1 VHQGLLELGYDSV
14 RLHCRNL
21 LTRCLTPLG
30 IDYRQVR
37 GRMSRDSRLVVHV
50 ALIYSTSCD
59 LSGGRSTVVVGPS
72 QKRGVL
78 RSV

>member
-14 RLHCRNL
+14 RLHCHNL

-37 GRMSRDSRLVVHV
+37 ARMSRDSRLVVHV
-50 ALIYSTSCD
+50 ALIY
-59 LSGGRSTVVVGPS
+59 
-72 QKRGVL
+72 VL
-78 RSV
+78 